1 MSESRIMRRAFHAP
15 SYPEHVHRDFQ
26 EARTHPA
33 TRLFRS
39 FNRARPILRI
49 LESGQII
56 HLLVPRT
63 TPFTAFG
70 CQLAPKRERSTT
82 MSTTPQPT
90 PTPSSYNNAPASPTS
105 ADASALENLSQTE
118 QQVLDEYARLLGNL
132 NNLNALLAEL
142 SENPSAEILD
152 SLRGLERKTSLVFTL
167 LKASVYSIVLQQQ
180 SGVEDEEG
188 GGGMGS
194 LGGSVGG

>member
-1 MSESRIMRRAFHAP
+1 
-15 SYPEHVHRDFQ
+15 
-26 EARTHPA
+26 
-33 TRLFRS
+33 
-39 FNRARPILRI
+39 
-49 LESGQII
+49 
-56 HLLVPRT
+56 
-63 TPFTAFG
+63 
-70 CQLAPKRERSTT
+70 

-180 SGVEDEEG
+180 IGVEDEEG